1 MVVWRVS
8 LATLGVLAIQV
19 GECSILSVFSLRFT
33 ERSFVYNLVWACRV
47 LEGGASS
54 SDGRVYKIY
63 SSMWRRRSRWVSEC
77 VRILVALTDI
87 EVTTLIFC

>member
-19 GECSILSVFSLRFT
+19 GECSILSVLVLRFT

-54 SDGRVYKIY
+54 SDGRVY
-63 SSMWRRRSRWVSEC
+63 
-77 VRILVALTDI
+77 RILFVVVEATKSLGLRMDSR
-87 EVTTLIFC
+87 CSNSN